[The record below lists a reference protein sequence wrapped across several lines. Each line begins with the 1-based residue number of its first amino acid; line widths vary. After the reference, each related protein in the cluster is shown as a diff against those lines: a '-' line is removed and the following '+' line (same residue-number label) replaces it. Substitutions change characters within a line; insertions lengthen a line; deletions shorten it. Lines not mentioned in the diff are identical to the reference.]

1 MCLAKEHNLTA
12 PNMPQYIDAL
22 ARLQVFSI
30 DPVSRTYEIYSG
42 VPYTIPH
49 RHYSPLCMIWPL
61 HLTDLDD
68 VLWRGIADRSVDLW
82 LATPELDSMF
92 YRPVASKM
100 NVLLGRKASAYSNI
114 SILLMTRVTPN
125 TFYNEGSQGSCT
137 ETPYAVA
144 WAIGELLVQS
154 WNNTVDCFPLRSA

>member
-61 HLTDLDD
+61 HLTDPD
-68 VLWRGIADRSVDLW
+68 A
-82 LATPELDSMF
+82 AH
-92 YRPVASKM
+92 
-100 NVLLGRKASAYSNI
+100 LLGISNAS
-114 SILLMTRVTPN
+114 
-125 TFYNEGSQGSCT
+125 FY
-137 ETPYAVA
+137 
-144 WAIGELLVQS
+144 
-154 WNNTVDCFPLRSA
+154 